1 MSTAVAVLVR
11 LTVIALALGAYYLA
25 IPALFPD
32 SRDANIGA
40 GLIAFAGLVLVS
52 LGWAFADGRRRG
64 AAPTAVIWVAVA
76 TAFGV
81 LWLLAM
87 TVLDPDDG
95 IGLVQRLRLDAST
108 AVFTAGL
115 VLVPAG
121 VGAAIGGGTRHPA

>member
-11 LTVIALALGAYYLA
+11 LTVIALALGTYYLA
-25 IPALFPD
+25 IPTLFPD

-64 AAPTAVIWVAVA
+64 AAPTVVIWAAVA

-87 TVLDPDDG
+87 TVLDPDD
-95 IGLVQRLRLDAST
+95 ISLVERLRLDAST

-121 VGAAIGGGTRHPA
+121 VGAAIGGTTHRPG

>member
-1 MSTAVAVLVR
+1 MSTVVAVLVR
-11 LTVIALALGAYYLA
+11 LTVIGLALGAYYLA

-32 SRDANIGA
+32 STDANIGA

-52 LGWAFADGRRRG
+52 LGWAFANARARG
-64 AAPTAVIWVAVA
+64 AAPTLVTWAAVA
-76 TAFGV
+76 IAFGV

-95 IGLVQRLRLDAST
+95 IGLVERLRLDAST

-121 VGAAIGGGTRHPA
+121 VGAAIGGGTHRSG

>member
-1 MSTAVAVLVR
+1 MSTVVAVLVR

-32 SRDANIGA
+32 STDANIGA

-52 LGWAFADGRRRG
+52 LGWAFADARARG
-64 AAPTAVIWVAVA
+64 AAPTLVTWAAVA
-76 TAFGV
+76 IAFGV

-95 IGLVQRLRLDAST
+95 IGLFERLRLDAST
-108 AVFTAGL
+108 AVFTA
-115 VLVPAG
+115 VLAG
-121 VGAAIGGGTRHPA
+121 VGAAIGGTVHRPD

>member
-64 AAPTAVIWVAVA
+64 AAPTVVIWAAVA

-108 AVFTAGL
+108 AVFAAGL

-121 VGAAIGGGTRHPA
+121 VGAAIGGSTHRPG

>member
-1 MSTAVAVLVR
+1 MSTVVAVLVR
-11 LTVIALALGAYYLA
+11 LTVIGLAMGAYYLA

-32 SRDANIGA
+32 STDANIGA
-40 GLIAFAGLVLVS
+40 GLIAFGGMALLS

-64 AAPTAVIWVAVA
+64 APPTVVTWAAVA
-76 TAFGV
+76 IAVGV

-95 IGLVQRLRLDAST
+95 ISLVQRLRLGAST